1 MRTINVA
8 CSTGQGNTQPSH
20 FLTSGTTCNGYESLL
35 IANERVT
42 DKTKSQA
49 NAGFKNGWFM
59 FKDIPVAYDRACPAG
74 SMFLL
79 NYRNLKL
86 AYQKGYWMKGFPA
99 VDPANQTIEVFKVMT
114 IAQLY
119 SNNPRR
125 LAVIT
130 AIT

>member
-1 MRTINVA
+1 MRSQYNSA
-8 CSTGQGNTQPSH
+8 S
-20 FLTSGTTCNGYESLL
+20 SGVDEQHPEYVVTDQTTLQGYEAIL

-49 NAGFKNGWFM
+49 NASFKNGWFM
-59 FKDIPVAYDRACPAG
+59 FKDIPVGNMY
-74 SMFLL
+74 LL